1 MKNKPTTYLTHAGQ
15 QNAKKGAGGFLEL
28 MESVEAAEKGLKCL
42 M

>member
-15 QNAKKGAGGFLEL
+15 QNAKKGAGRFLEL
-28 MESVEAAEKGLKCL
+28 VESVLAAENGLRCL